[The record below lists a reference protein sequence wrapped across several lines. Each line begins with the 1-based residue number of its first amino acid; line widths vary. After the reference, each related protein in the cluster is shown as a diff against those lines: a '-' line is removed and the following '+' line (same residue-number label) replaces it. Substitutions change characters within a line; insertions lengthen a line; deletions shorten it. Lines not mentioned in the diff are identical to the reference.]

1 MKFHCSIC
9 AKNVYDKD
17 KAVLYDLCQLWVYVA
32 CNTFNYLDYRSGFPI
47 VGGGGG
53 GQHEHPSMKLLQK
66 KAQ

>member
-32 CNTFNYLDYRSGFPI
+32 CNTFNYLDYRYLKSAMNIGT
-47 VGGGGG
+47 
-53 GQHEHPSMKLLQK
+53 
-66 KAQ
+66 A